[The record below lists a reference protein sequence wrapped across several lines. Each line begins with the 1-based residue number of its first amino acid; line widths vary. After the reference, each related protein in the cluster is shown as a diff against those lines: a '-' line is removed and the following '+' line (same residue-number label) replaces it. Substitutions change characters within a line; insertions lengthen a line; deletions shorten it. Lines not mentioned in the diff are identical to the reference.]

1 MIKLLIVDDHPVVRR
16 GVKEILE
23 DETDLEI
30 TETDDGRAV
39 LRLIKEQSF
48 DLIVLD
54 LDLPGKSGL
63 DLLQEIKRDCPN
75 LPVLI
80 LSIYPEEQFA
90 VRVLRAGA
98 AGFISKDSAPDD
110 LVKAARKILKGGKYI
125 SERVAEFLLMHS
137 GTDRVAVPHEK
148 LSDREFQILCLLGTG
163 KTVSDIAK
171 ELCLSVFTISTY
183 RARILEKL
191 DLRTTAELVRYAI
204 QNQLTSGIR

>member
-110 LVKAARKILKGGKYI
+110 LVKLQGKFLK
-125 SERVAEFLLMHS
+125 VASTSANAWLSSFSCTVGLTALL
-137 GTDRVAVPHEK
+137 
-148 LSDREFQILCLLGTG
+148 C
-163 KTVSDIAK
+163 
-171 ELCLSVFTISTY
+171 
-183 RARILEKL
+183 
-191 DLRTTAELVRYAI
+191 RTRNYLIVNFRFCVC
-204 QNQLTSGIR
+204 